1 MSLSTTIPRLE
12 TDAGPAAAHAA
23 TAAVPRP
30 RRWVRKL
37 HLVVGLVCTV
47 NFLVLLG
54 TGFLVQH
61 RQFFALEQ
69 KTISRGWLPSGYR
82 PLDPDRTVRA
92 DIVVT
97 DLHSGRLY
105 GRYGMLVVDAMT
117 VGWFLMIATGIGIVL
132 VRRLRPDN
140 GKGKLIADD

>member
-1 MSLSTTIPRLE
+1 MSSTTIASIE
-12 TDAGPAAAHAA
+12 TDAGPA

-54 TGFLVQH
+54 TGLLIQH
-61 RQFFALEQ
+61 REFFGLEQ
-69 KTISRGWLPSGYR
+69 KSISRAWLPASYR
-82 PLDPDRTVRA
+82 PLDPDRAVRA
-92 DIVVT
+92 DIVIT

-117 VGWFLMIATGIGIVL
+117 AGWFLMIATGMGIVL
-132 VRRLRPDN
+132 VQRLRPDN